1 MTDDEPD
8 VPIVCE
14 ECETTAEIPLSDLAD
29 QLEAHNERMH
39 DGEAVAEVDPDVA
52 DQLAD
57 LIADELGLLDG

>member
-1 MTDDEPD
+1 MTDDEPN

-14 ECETTAEIPLSDLAD
+14 ECETTAEVPLSDLAD
-29 QLEAHNERMH
+29 RLEGHNERMH
-39 DGEAVAEVDPDVA
+39 DGEAIAEVDPDVA

>member
-14 ECETTAEIPLSDLAD
+14 ECETTAEISLSDLAD
-29 QLEAHNERMH
+29 RLEQHNERMH
-39 DGEAVAEVDPDVA
+39 DGEPVAEVDPDVA

-57 LIADELGLLDG
+57 LVADELGLLDG